1 MYKSKEDRMKE
12 LDELKFP
19 EDLRYC
25 AEHEWAKKEGE
36 LIRVGISDY
45 AQDQLGDIVYVE
57 LPEAGAVFEKG
68 DEFGTVESV
77 KAVSELY
84 MPLAGEVMDVNAD
97 LEDNPELVNDD
108 PYGGGWM
115 IKVKPSDG
123 GQIDQLMDRQAY
135 LAIMKE

>member
-1 MYKSKEDRMKE
+1 MKE

-19 EDLRYC
+19 EDVRYS
-25 AEHEWAKKEGE
+25 ADHEWAIGEGD
-36 LIRVGISDY
+36 LYIIGISDF

-57 LPEAGAVFEKG
+57 LPEVGAVLEKG

-84 MPLAGEVMDVNAD
+84 MPLSGEVTEINAE
-97 LEDNPELVNDD
+97 LEDNPEQVNDD
-108 PYGGGWM
+108 PYDGGWM
-115 IKVKPSDG
+115 IKIRPSDA

-135 LAIMKE
+135 LTTMKG